1 MLVRFTIEGGCIP
14 VTEQAREDLLNEYL
28 RLLADY
34 DPDAEDHIRNEIR
47 QHLNSH
53 TQFTAA
59 WIACDGPNSW
69 RQEFHPLY
77 HAIERVATDAQT
89 AHDESGKF
97 LGLLVWNEALNHRER
112 WHFTKYPKLDAD
124 YMVTHYFAMDGHICA
139 SAKRHQAETARR
151 HGDIQR
157 ATDLENAAR
166 ALQERWRRGGR

>member
-1 MLVRFTIEGGCIP
+1 MLRFNHTALRSAAPRNGRHQPGGRMGVNYRRGSMLVRFTIEGGCIP

-34 DPDAEDHIRNEIR
+34 DPDAEDHIRKEIR

-97 LGLLVWNEALNHRER
+97 LGLLVWNEA
-112 WHFTKYPKLDAD
+112 
-124 YMVTHYFAMDGHICA
+124 
-139 SAKRHQAETARR
+139 
-151 HGDIQR
+151 
-157 ATDLENAAR
+157 
-166 ALQERWRRGGR
+166 